1 MIIVDYNKTL
11 IAQGLWQY
19 DFGQVLR
26 IQGGNLAKAQEIHFS
41 LDATGG
47 DSVTRIGITQDGVT
61 DVVIP
66 DTMLI
71 NDETD
76 SGYSIYVFI
85 YKRDAESGETEKK
98 ITLKVN
104 SRPKPEAFD
113 TPEDKELFEEAIKA
127 VKESAERAESAEK
140 QAGEY
145 AEQTKANAQ
154 QTTADRQEVKK
165 LVDSVSGISEQVQ
178 IVKDYKEQAQ
188 TAATNALLSEQ
199 KSEQAKELTLRAQ
212 AGAESAEGKAEQH
225 ALEVAGDKS
234 EAERLATQVR
244 QDKTAVEQ
252 TVQGFENTVQ
262 QAEQSINTAKTKA
275 VEAVQ
280 TEGTK
285 QTGNVTAEGEK
296 QVQAVQA
303 KGQQV
308 INSIPSDF
316 TTQMATKLDK
326 QQGTENAGK
335 ALVIGDDG
343 NVVPGEVQ
351 GGNGLVGEV
360 LLADYTHQ
368 GNPEFHFSDFD
379 FATGVGTTTEPHGLT
394 TATSVLICPNDFEVT
409 NFTKNVMTLPIEW
422 TMTGTGISD
431 QLQLVPV
438 DDTHLK
444 LVAKTTQKIIP
455 VNLEDIS
462 NKMVD
467 ITKFHFEKAILY
479 HIKNLDNEI
488 NTKYIKVKQF
498 GYCGYIGNYRYR
510 KVHVRKEDGSVV
522 MLPNYI
528 NTLGFSFG
536 GNAPAKNGVLQAST
550 MYIDIRN
557 NVHYEED
564 LLVFSRRAKYSSLV
578 FDQVK
583 LLNNYNSLYQLND
596 IKPKTITA
604 YQTYA
609 NDYAYMSNGTRI
621 QIYALEGEY
630 KNES

>member
-1 MIIVDYNKTL
+1 MEEINK
-11 IAQGLWQY
+11 
-19 DFGQVLR
+19 
-26 IQGGNLAKAQEIHFS
+26 NLKMSDIKA
-41 LDATGG
+41 D
-47 DSVTRIGITQDGVT
+47 DK
-61 DVVIP
+61 
-66 DTMLI
+66 
-71 NDETD
+71 
-76 SGYSIYVFI
+76 VFI
-85 YKRDAESGETEKK
+85 HRD
-98 ITLKVN
+98 
-104 SRPKPEAFD
+104 
-113 TPEDKELFEEAIKA
+113 
-127 VKESAERAESAEK
+127 
-140 QAGEY
+140 
-145 AEQTKANAQ
+145 
-154 QTTADRQEVKK
+154 KK
-165 LVDSVSGISEQVQ
+165 LIQKDISELM
-178 IVKDYKEQAQ
+178 
-188 TAATNALLSEQ
+188 NSEY
-199 KSEQAKELTLRAQ
+199 
-212 AGAESAEGKAEQH
+212 
-225 ALEVAGDKS
+225 
-234 EAERLATQVR
+234 
-244 QDKTAVEQ
+244 
-252 TVQGFENTVQ
+252 
-262 QAEQSINTAKTKA
+262 INTANAEA
-275 VEAVQ
+275 VKAVQ
-280 TEGTK
+280 TEGTT
-285 QTGNVTAEGEK
+285 QVRNVTAEGAK
-296 QVQAVQA
+296 QTEAVQA
-303 KGQQV
+303 KGQEV

-326 QQGTENAGK
+326 QQGVEHAGK
-335 ALVIGDDG
+335 ALIIGDDG

-351 GGNGLVGEV
+351 GGGNGLVGEV

-379 FATGVGTTTEPHGLT
+379 FATGIGTTAEPHGLT

-444 LVAKTTQKIIP
+444 LVAKKTQEIIP

-528 NTLGFSFG
+528 NTLGFSFA

-578 FDQVK
+578 FDQAK

-596 IKPKTITA
+596 IKPKTITE

>member
-145 AEQTKANAQ
+145 AEQTKADAQ
-154 QTTADRQEVKK
+154 QTTADRQEVEK
-165 LVDSVSGISEQVQ
+165 LVESVSGIEQQVET
-178 IVKDYKEQAQ
+178 VKEYKDQAQ

-199 KSEQAKELTLRAQ
+199 KSEQAKEAARQAQ
-212 AGAESAEGKAEQH
+212 TGAESAANEAGQH
-225 ALEVAGDKS
+225 ATEAAGDKA
-234 EAERLATQVR
+234 EVERLATQVR

-262 QAEQSINTAKTKA
+262 QAEQSINTAKTQA
-275 VEAVQ
+275 VETVNATKSNAIKAVQ

-285 QTGNVTAEGEK
+285 QVE
-296 QVQAVQA
+296 AVQA
-303 KGQQV
+303 KGQEV
-308 INSIPSDF
+308 INSIPEDF

-335 ALVIGDDG
+335 LLGVGTDGSVALM
-343 NVVPGEVQ
+343 
-351 GGNGLVGEV
+351 GGASVGEI
-360 LLADYTHQ
+360 LIADYTHR
-368 GNPEFHFSDFD
+368 GNPEFHFADFD
-379 FATGVGTTTEPHGLT
+379 FATGIGTTTEPHGLT

-444 LVAKTTQKIIP
+444 LVAKTMQKIIP